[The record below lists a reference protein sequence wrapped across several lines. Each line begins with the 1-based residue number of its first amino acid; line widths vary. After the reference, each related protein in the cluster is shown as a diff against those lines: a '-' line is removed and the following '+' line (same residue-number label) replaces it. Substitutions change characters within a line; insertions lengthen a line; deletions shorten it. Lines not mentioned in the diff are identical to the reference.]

1 MPGPSA
7 PVVRL
12 TGVSKSF
19 GHGAAAVTALRAVDL
34 AVWPGELVC
43 LIGPSGSGKSTLL
56 SVVGGLLA
64 PDSGT
69 AQVGGIDVTA
79 LPRQARARFRAT
91 QVGFI
96 FQSFNLVPFLTAR
109 ENLMLM
115 ASLAGQ
121 RRAAA
126 RLRADGLLG
135 TLGLAGRSRQLP
147 GQLSGGEQQ
156 RVAIARALINDPAV
170 LLADEPTASLDT
182 ERGQAVVELLADQI
196 HERGTA
202 GLLVT
207 HDPRMAGRADRIVR
221 LTDGG
226 LVEAVE
232 VT

>member
-1 MPGPSA
+1 MPGPSV

-19 GHGAAAVTALRAVDL
+19 GHGAAAITALRAVDL

-69 AQVGGIDVTA
+69 AQVGGIDVAA

-91 QVGFI
+91 QVGFV
-96 FQSFNLVPFLTAR
+96 FQSLNLVPFLTAR

-126 RLRADGLLG
+126 RVRADGLLE
-135 TLGLAGRSRQLP
+135 TLGLTGRSRQLP

-182 ERGQAVVELLADQI
+182 ERGQAVVELLAGQI

-207 HDPRMAGRADRIVR
+207 HDPRMAGSADRIVR

-226 LVEAVE
+226 LIEAVE

>member
-1 MPGPSA
+1 MPGASA

-19 GHGAAAVTALRAVDL
+19 GHGAAAITALHAVDL

-69 AQVGGIDVTA
+69 AQVGGIDVAA

-91 QVGFI
+91 QVGFV

-126 RLRADGLLG
+126 RLRADRLLE
-135 TLGLAGRSRQLP
+135 TLGLTGRSRQLP

-182 ERGQAVVELLADQI
+182 ERGQAVVELLAGQI

-207 HDPRMAGRADRIVR
+207 HDPRMAGSADRIVR

-226 LVEAVE
+226 LIEAVE

>member
-43 LIGPSGSGKSTLL
+43 LVGPSGSGKSTLL

-91 QVGFI
+91 QVGFV

-126 RLRADGLLG
+126 RLRADRLLG

-182 ERGQAVVELLADQI
+182 ERGQAVVGLLADQI

>member
-1 MPGPSA
+1 MLRALGASTAHVGLAVIAEILLVVLAAPGPC
-7 PVVRL
+7 PL
-12 TGVSKSF
+12 P
-19 GHGAAAVTALRAVDL
+19 GHA
-34 AVWPGELVC
+34 
-43 LIGPSGSGKSTLL
+43 
-56 SVVGGLLA
+56 
-64 PDSGT
+64 
-69 AQVGGIDVTA
+69 GGI
-79 LPRQARARFRAT
+79 R
-91 QVGFI
+91 I
-96 FQSFNLVPFLTAR
+96 
-109 ENLMLM
+109 
-115 ASLAGQ
+115 

-126 RLRADGLLG
+126 RLRADGLLE

-182 ERGQAVVELLADQI
+182 QRGQAVVELLAGQI

-207 HDPRMAGRADRIVR
+207 HDPRMAGSADRIVR

-226 LVEAVE
+226 LIEAVE

>member
-12 TGVSKSF
+12 TGVTKSF
-19 GHGAAAVTALRAVDL
+19 GHGAAAITALHGVDL

-69 AQVGGIDVTA
+69 AQVGGIDVAA

-91 QVGFI
+91 QVGFV

-126 RLRADGLLG
+126 RLRADGLLE

-182 ERGQAVVELLADQI
+182 QRGQAVVELLARQI

-207 HDPRMAGRADRIVR
+207 HDPRMAGSADRIVR

-226 LVEAVE
+226 LIEAVE

>member
-1 MPGPSA
+1 MPGPGT

-19 GHGAAAVTALRAVDL
+19 GHGAAAITALRAVNL

-69 AQVGGIDVTA
+69 AQVGGIDVAA
-79 LPRQARARFRAT
+79 LPRSARARFRAT
-91 QVGFI
+91 QVGFV

-115 ASLAGQ
+115 ASLSGQ

-126 RLRADGLLG
+126 RLRADGLLEM
-135 TLGLAGRSRQLP
+135 LGLTGRSRQLP
-147 GQLSGGEQQ
+147 GQLSAGEQQ

-182 ERGQAVVELLADQI
+182 DGGQAVVELLAGQI

-226 LVEAVE
+226 LIEAVE